1 MEYYLI
7 IRHKLLCTHNWVD
20 LKYIEVNEV
29 HIPQSLLHVVVFHVY
44 DTPEK
49 GKRKKKKKNFRDRQ
63 QVSDCQGMN
72 VGNRISTKKTRGN
85 FLRMIKLF
93 YIFIREMVI

>member
-1 MEYYLI
+1 MEHYLI
-7 IRHKLLCTHNWVD
+7 IRHELLCAHNRVD

-29 HIPQSLLHVVVFHVY
+29 QRPQGLLHVVVFHVY

-49 GKRKKKKKNFRDRQ
+49 EKKNFRDRQ
-63 QVSDCQGMN
+63 QVSDCQGMS
-72 VGNRISTKKTRGN
+72 VGARISAKKTWGN

-93 YIFIREMVI
+93 YTFIREMVI